1 MGAYGSDS
9 ADRAALPPIA
19 AQRAEGYFGRIPS
32 GPEVVII
39 GDTPADIAC
48 GQCIN
53 ARSVAVATG
62 RYTVADLT
70 ACQPHAV
77 FQDLSNTEQVLEAI
91 LD

>member
-1 MGAYGSDS
+1 
-9 ADRAALPPIA
+9 
-19 AQRAEGYFGRIPS
+19 
-32 GPEVVII
+32 
-39 GDTPADIAC
+39 
-48 GQCIN
+48 
-53 ARSVAVATG
+53 VATG